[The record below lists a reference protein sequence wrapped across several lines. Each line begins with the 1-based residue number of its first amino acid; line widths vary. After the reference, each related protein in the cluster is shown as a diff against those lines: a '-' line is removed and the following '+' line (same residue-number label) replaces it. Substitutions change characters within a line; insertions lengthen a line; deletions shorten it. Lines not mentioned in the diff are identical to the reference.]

1 MPRVTGICEL
11 MFHLQSEK
19 ETAYLS
25 SLPLDSQSLQH
36 CLAKHRKARTM
47 SNQAKKHIWVS

>member
-25 SLPLDSQSLQH
+25 SLPLDSQSLLH